1 MLIKKFMN
9 IYNDAYPEPIVS
21 LLKEN
26 KYLKVELKE
35 EKEKLENNIRIL
47 RRELEEVKE
56 DNRKLINEI
65 EYYEKLKEKMYY
77 TI

>member
-1 MLIKKFMN
+1 MN
-9 IYNDAYPEPIVS
+9 IYNDAYPEQIVS